1 MEKIGRNDLCPC
13 GSGKKYKNCCGKNN
27 VITMESL
34 IEKELTNVQVDL
46 LNFALENYEEEL
58 NDFVGDWI
66 EDLDIPEE
74 ALEMFTFFTVVW
86 AITYFEIYGKTILE
100 HFIDKKGSK
109 WNRPKIKSILPTW
122 SQAKPSVAIIKE
134 QDENQLLT
142 LEDIFTNEIK
152 KVKVLEDHPVETGG
166 IVVGILLP
174 TGDTFIFFTSFIDL
188 PAGLTEIVKEGVYR
202 LFEESDE
209 ANPNEFLSAFYP
221 EILHFFVFGPEPD
234 VEDLEWLSPKHIEVA
249 QEFQDYM
256 EDIYDDVIIK
266 LGVHLWH
273 QYCSRKNP
281 KVMKPGVYVAALRYL
296 IDRFIPYGEWVTQNE
311 LAEEFEISSSSL
323 STKYRDMEKVLKEEL
338 DELEEKLVSIA
349 DEMYDDFQ
357 LDDDDDDEFFE
368 ENFGEP
374 EEEDFFINSKFI
386 MERELLRLENEM
398 SNQDFETVDDVPT
411 FLNQQVNQQS
421 VKKPLSNK
429 EKAQDLLFDAYQSTG
444 KKRIELAKKALKLY
458 PNIPD
463 AYNILAEFELN
474 PLKEE
479 QLLLK
484 AIEVGEKELGK
495 DFIKENTGN
504 FWGIVSTR
512 PYMRAKFNYADFLHD
527 NERFEE
533 AIRQYQDLLE
543 LNPIDNQGAR
553 YELFIV
559 YVESGLFKKA
569 EALLKKYNETM
580 TANGVYNSVLI
591 ELLQNGVTNKAKQLL
606 KKAKQQNPYVPDYL
620 LGKKDIPMYLPS
632 HYQLGSESEAIIYA
646 DNHWNLWAG
655 NPKLL
660 DFLKKGK

>member
-1 MEKIGRNDLCPC
+1 MKKIGRNDLCPC
-13 GSGKKYKNCCGKNN
+13 GSGKKYKNCCGKSN

-34 IEKELTNVQVDL
+34 IEKELMNVQVDL
-46 LNFALENYEEEL
+46 LKFALENYEEEV
-58 NDFVGDWI
+58 NEFIADWI

-74 ALEMFTFFTVVW
+74 ALEMFYLFTLVW
-86 AITYFEIYGKTILE
+86 AITDFEIYGKTILE

-109 WNRPKIKSILPTW
+109 WNRPRIRNILPTW
-122 SQAKPSVAIIKE
+122 SQAKPSVAIIEE

-174 TGDTFIFFTSFIDL
+174 AGEIFIFFTSFIDL
-188 PAGLTEIVKEGVYR
+188 PAGLTEKVKKGVYQ
-202 LFEESDE
+202 LFEKSDE
-209 ANPNEFLSAFYP
+209 GNPNEFLSTFYP
-221 EILHFFVFGPEPD
+221 EILHFFIFGPNPAA
-234 VEDLEWLSPKHIEVA
+234 EDLEWLSPKHLEVA

-256 EDIYDDVIIK
+256 EDIYDEVIIK
-266 LGVHLWH
+266 LGVYLWH
-273 QYCSRKNP
+273 QYCLKKNP
-281 KVMKPGVYVAALRYL
+281 KVMKPSVYVATLRYL
-296 IDRFIPYGEWVTQNE
+296 IDQFIPYGEWVTQNE

-323 STKYRDMEKVLKEEL
+323 SAKYRDMEKVLKEEL
-338 DELEEKLVSIA
+338 EELEEKLANSA

-357 LDDDDDDEFFE
+357 HEGDDEFLV
-368 ENFGEP
+368 ENFA
-374 EEEDFFINSKFI
+374 EEEDSFINSRFS
-386 MERELLRLENEM
+386 MERELLRLENET
-398 SNQDFETVDDVPT
+398 SNRDFETMDDIQT

-429 EKAQDLLFDAYQSTG
+429 EKAQDLIYDAYDSTG

-463 AYNILAEFELN
+463 AYNILAELELN

-495 DFIKENTGN
+495 DFIKENKGY

-512 PYMRAKFNYADFLHD
+512 PYMRAKFNYADFLHE

-533 AIRQYQDLLE
+533 AIRQYEDLLE
-543 LNPIDNQGAR
+543 LNPNDNQGAR

-569 EALLKKYNETM
+569 EALLKKYNETT
-580 TANGVYNSVLI
+580 TANGAYNLVLI

-646 DNHWNLWAG
+646 DNHWTLWAG

>member
-1 MEKIGRNDLCPC
+1 MKKIGRNDLCPC
-13 GSGKKYKNCCGKNN
+13 GSGKKYKNCCGKSN

-34 IEKELTNVQVDL
+34 IEKELMNVQVDL
-46 LNFALENYEEEL
+46 LKFALENYEEEV
-58 NDFVGDWI
+58 NEFIADWI

-74 ALEMFTFFTVVW
+74 ALEMFYFFTLVW
-86 AITYFEIYGKTILE
+86 AITDFEIYGKTILE

-109 WNRPKIKSILPTW
+109 WNRPRIRNILPTW
-122 SQAKPSVAIIKE
+122 SQAKPSVAIIEE

-174 TGDTFIFFTSFIDL
+174 AGEIFIFFTSFIDL
-188 PAGLTEIVKEGVYR
+188 PAGLTEKVKKGVYQ
-202 LFEESDE
+202 LFEKSDE
-209 ANPNEFLSAFYP
+209 GNPNEFLSTFYP
-221 EILHFFVFGPEPD
+221 EILHFFIFGPNPAA
-234 VEDLEWLSPKHIEVA
+234 EDLEWLSQKHLEVA

-256 EDIYDDVIIK
+256 EDIYDEVIIK
-266 LGVHLWH
+266 LGVYLWH
-273 QYCSRKNP
+273 QYCLKKNP
-281 KVMKPGVYVAALRYL
+281 KVMKPSVYVATLRYL
-296 IDRFIPYGEWVTQNE
+296 IDQFIPYGEWVTQNE
-311 LAEEFEISSSSL
+311 LAEEFEISSSSI
-323 STKYRDMEKVLKEEL
+323 SAKYRDMEKVLKEEL
-338 DELEEKLVSIA
+338 DELEEKLANSA

-357 LDDDDDDEFFE
+357 HEGDDEFLV
-368 ENFGEP
+368 ENFA
-374 EEEDFFINSKFI
+374 EEEDSFINSRFS
-386 MERELLRLENEM
+386 MERELLRLENET
-398 SNQDFETVDDVPT
+398 SNRDFETMDDIQT

-429 EKAQDLLFDAYQSTG
+429 EKAQDLIYDAYESTG

-463 AYNILAEFELN
+463 AYNILAELELN

-495 DFIKENTGN
+495 DFIKENKGY

-512 PYMRAKFNYADFLHD
+512 PYMRAKFNYADFLHE

-533 AIRQYQDLLE
+533 AIRQYEDLLE
-543 LNPIDNQGAR
+543 LNPNDNQGAR

-569 EALLKKYNETM
+569 EALLKKYNETT
-580 TANGVYNSVLI
+580 TANGAYNLVLI

-646 DNHWNLWAG
+646 DNHWTLWAG

>member
-1 MEKIGRNDLCPC
+1 MKKIGRNDLCPC
-13 GSGKKYKNCCGKNN
+13 GSGKKYKNCCGKSN

-46 LNFALENYEEEL
+46 LKFALENYEEEV
-58 NDFVGDWI
+58 NEFIADWI
-66 EDLDIPEE
+66 EEFDIPEE
-74 ALEMFTFFTVVW
+74 ALEMFYLFTLVW
-86 AITYFEIYGKTILE
+86 AITDFEIYGKTILE

-109 WNRPKIKSILPTW
+109 WNRPRVKDILQSW
-122 SQAKPSVAIIKE
+122 KLAKPSVAIIEE

-174 TGDTFIFFTSFIDL
+174 AGEIFIFFTSFIDL
-188 PAGLTEIVKEGVYR
+188 PAGLTEKVKKGVYQ
-202 LFEESDE
+202 LFEKSDE
-209 ANPNEFLSAFYP
+209 GNPNEFLSTFYP
-221 EILHFFVFGPEPD
+221 EILHFFIFGPNPAA
-234 VEDLEWLSPKHIEVA
+234 EDLEWLSPKHLEVA

-256 EDIYDDVIIK
+256 EDIYDEVIIK
-266 LGVHLWH
+266 LGVYLWH
-273 QYCSRKNP
+273 QYCLKKNP
-281 KVMKPGVYVAALRYL
+281 KVMKPSVYVATLRYL
-296 IDRFIPYGEWVTQNE
+296 IDQFIPYGEWVTQNE

-323 STKYRDMEKVLKEEL
+323 SAKYRDMEKVLKEEL
-338 DELEEKLVSIA
+338 DELEEKLANSA

-357 LDDDDDDEFFE
+357 HEGDDEFLV
-368 ENFGEP
+368 ENFA
-374 EEEDFFINSKFI
+374 EEEDSFINSRFS
-386 MERELLRLENEM
+386 MERELLRLENET
-398 SNQDFETVDDVPT
+398 SNRDFETMDDIQT

-429 EKAQDLLFDAYQSTG
+429 EKAQDLIYDAYDSTG

-463 AYNILAEFELN
+463 AYNILAELELN

-495 DFIKENTGN
+495 DFIKENKGY

-512 PYMRAKFNYADFLHD
+512 PYMRAKFNYADFLHE

-533 AIRQYQDLLE
+533 AIRQYEDLLE
-543 LNPIDNQGAR
+543 LNPNDNQGAR

-569 EALLKKYNETM
+569 EALLKKYNETT
-580 TANGVYNSVLI
+580 TANGAYNLVLI

-606 KKAKQQNPYVPDYL
+606 KKAKQQNPYVLDYL

-646 DNHWNLWAG
+646 DNHWTLWAG

>member
-1 MEKIGRNDLCPC
+1 MKKIGRNDLCPC
-13 GSGKKYKNCCGKNN
+13 GSGKKYKNCCGKSN

-34 IEKELTNVQVDL
+34 IEKELMNVQVDL
-46 LNFALENYEEEL
+46 LKFALENYEEEV
-58 NDFVGDWI
+58 NEFIADWI

-74 ALEMFTFFTVVW
+74 ALEMFYFFTLVW
-86 AITYFEIYGKTILE
+86 AITDFEIYGKTILE

-109 WNRPKIKSILPTW
+109 WNRPRIRNILPTW
-122 SQAKPSVAIIKE
+122 SQAKPSVAIIEE

-174 TGDTFIFFTSFIDL
+174 AGEIFIFFTSFIDL
-188 PAGLTEIVKEGVYR
+188 PAGLTEKVKKGVYQ
-202 LFEESDE
+202 LFEKSDE
-209 ANPNEFLSAFYP
+209 GNPNEFLSTFYP
-221 EILHFFVFGPEPD
+221 EILHFFIFGPNPAA
-234 VEDLEWLSPKHIEVA
+234 EDLEWLSPKHLEVA

-256 EDIYDDVIIK
+256 EDIYDEVIIK
-266 LGVHLWH
+266 LGVYLWH
-273 QYCSRKNP
+273 QYCLKKNP
-281 KVMKPGVYVAALRYL
+281 KVMKPSVYVATLRYL
-296 IDRFIPYGEWVTQNE
+296 IDQFIPYGEWVTQNE

-323 STKYRDMEKVLKEEL
+323 SAKYRDMEKVLKEEL
-338 DELEEKLVSIA
+338 DELEEKLANSA

-357 LDDDDDDEFFE
+357 HEGDDEFLV
-368 ENFGEP
+368 ENFA
-374 EEEDFFINSKFI
+374 EEEDSFINSRFS
-386 MERELLRLENEM
+386 MERELLRLENET
-398 SNQDFETVDDVPT
+398 SNRDFETMDYIQT

-429 EKAQDLLFDAYQSTG
+429 EKAQDLIYDAYDSTG

-463 AYNILAEFELN
+463 AYNILAELELN

-495 DFIKENTGN
+495 DFIKENKGY

-512 PYMRAKFNYADFLHD
+512 PYMRAKFNYADFLHE

-533 AIRQYQDLLE
+533 AIRQYEDLLE
-543 LNPIDNQGAR
+543 LNPNDNQGAR

-569 EALLKKYNETM
+569 EALLKKYNETT
-580 TANGVYNSVLI
+580 TANGAYNLVLI

-606 KKAKQQNPYVPDYL
+606 KKAKQQNPYVLDYL

-646 DNHWNLWAG
+646 DNHWTLWAG

>member
-1 MEKIGRNDLCPC
+1 MKKIGRNDLCPC
-13 GSGKKYKNCCGKNN
+13 GSGKKYKNCCGKSN

-34 IEKELTNVQVDL
+34 IEKELMNVQVDL
-46 LNFALENYEEEL
+46 LKFALENYEEEV
-58 NDFVGDWI
+58 NEFIADWI
-66 EDLDIPEE
+66 EEFDIPEE
-74 ALEMFTFFTVVW
+74 ALEMFYLFTLVW
-86 AITYFEIYGKTILE
+86 AITNFEIYGKTILE

-109 WNRPKIKSILPTW
+109 WNRPRIRNILPTW
-122 SQAKPSVAIIKE
+122 SQAKPSVAIIEE

-142 LEDIFTNEIK
+142 LVDIFTNEIK

-174 TGDTFIFFTSFIDL
+174 AGEIFIFFTSFIDL
-188 PAGLTEIVKEGVYR
+188 PAGLTEKVKKGVYQ
-202 LFEESDE
+202 LFEKSDE
-209 ANPNEFLSAFYP
+209 GNPNEFLSTFYP
-221 EILHFFVFGPEPD
+221 EILHFFIFGPNPAA
-234 VEDLEWLSPKHIEVA
+234 EDLEWLSPKHLEVA

-256 EDIYDDVIIK
+256 EDIYDEVIIK
-266 LGVHLWH
+266 LGVYLWH
-273 QYCSRKNP
+273 QYCLKKNP
-281 KVMKPGVYVAALRYL
+281 KVMKPSVYVATLRYL
-296 IDRFIPYGEWVTQNE
+296 IDQFIPYGEWVTQNE
-311 LAEEFEISSSSL
+311 LAEEFGISSSSL
-323 STKYRDMEKVLKEEL
+323 SAKYRDMEKVLKEEL
-338 DELEEKLVSIA
+338 DELEEKLANSA

-357 LDDDDDDEFFE
+357 HEGDDEFLV
-368 ENFGEP
+368 ENFA
-374 EEEDFFINSKFI
+374 EEEDSFINSRFS
-386 MERELLRLENEM
+386 MERELLRLENET
-398 SNQDFETVDDVPT
+398 SNRDFETMDDIQT

-429 EKAQDLLFDAYQSTG
+429 EKAQDLIYDAYDSTG

-463 AYNILAEFELN
+463 AYNILAELELN

-495 DFIKENTGN
+495 DFIKENKGY

-512 PYMRAKFNYADFLHD
+512 PYMRAKFNYADFLHE

-533 AIRQYQDLLE
+533 AIRQYEDLLE
-543 LNPIDNQGAR
+543 LNPNDNQGAR

-569 EALLKKYNETM
+569 EALLKKYNETT
-580 TANGVYNSVLI
+580 TANGTYNLVLI

-646 DNHWNLWAG
+646 DNHWTLWAG

>member
-1 MEKIGRNDLCPC
+1 MKKIGRNDLCPC
-13 GSGKKYKNCCGKNN
+13 GSGKKYKNCCGKSN

-34 IEKELTNVQVDL
+34 IEKELMNVQVDL
-46 LNFALENYEEEL
+46 LKFALENYEEEV
-58 NDFVGDWI
+58 NEFIADWI

-74 ALEMFTFFTVVW
+74 ALEMFYFFTLVW
-86 AITYFEIYGKTILE
+86 AITNFEIYGKTILE

-109 WNRPKIKSILPTW
+109 WNRPRIRNILPTW
-122 SQAKPSVAIIKE
+122 SQAKPSVAIIEE

-152 KVKVLEDHPVETGG
+152 KVKILEDHPVETGG

-174 TGDTFIFFTSFIDL
+174 AGEIFIFFASFIDL
-188 PAGLTEIVKEGVYR
+188 PAGLTEKVKKGVYQ
-202 LFEESDE
+202 LFEKSDE
-209 ANPNEFLSAFYP
+209 GNPNEFLSTFYP
-221 EILHFFVFGPEPD
+221 EILHFFIFGPNPAA
-234 VEDLEWLSPKHIEVA
+234 EDLEWLSPKHLEVA

-256 EDIYDDVIIK
+256 EDIYDEVIIK
-266 LGVHLWH
+266 LGVYLWH
-273 QYCSRKNP
+273 QYCLKKNP
-281 KVMKPGVYVAALRYL
+281 KVMKPSVYVATLRYL
-296 IDRFIPYGEWVTQNE
+296 IDQFIPYGEWVTQNE

-323 STKYRDMEKVLKEEL
+323 SAKYRDMEKVLKEEL
-338 DELEEKLVSIA
+338 DELEEKLANSA

-357 LDDDDDDEFFE
+357 HEGDDEFLV
-368 ENFGEP
+368 ENFA
-374 EEEDFFINSKFI
+374 EEEDSFINSRFS
-386 MERELLRLENEM
+386 MERELLRLENET
-398 SNQDFETVDDVPT
+398 SNRDFETMDDIQT

-429 EKAQDLLFDAYQSTG
+429 EKAQDLIYDAYDSTG

-463 AYNILAEFELN
+463 AYNILAELELN

-495 DFIKENTGN
+495 DFIKENKGY

-512 PYMRAKFNYADFLHD
+512 PYMRAKFNYADFLHE

-533 AIRQYQDLLE
+533 AIRQYEDLLE
-543 LNPIDNQGAR
+543 LNPNDNQGAR

-569 EALLKKYNETM
+569 EALLKKYNETT
-580 TANGVYNSVLI
+580 TANGAYNLVLI

-606 KKAKQQNPYVPDYL
+606 KKAKQQNPYVLDYL

-646 DNHWNLWAG
+646 DNHWTLWAG

>member
-1 MEKIGRNDLCPC
+1 MKKIGRNDLCPC
-13 GSGKKYKNCCGKNN
+13 GGGKKYKNCCGKSN

-34 IEKELTNVQVDL
+34 IEKELMNVQVDL
-46 LNFALENYEEEL
+46 LKFALENYEEEV
-58 NDFVGDWI
+58 NEFIADWI

-74 ALEMFTFFTVVW
+74 ALEMFYFFTLVW
-86 AITYFEIYGKTILE
+86 AITDFEIYGKTILE

-109 WNRPKIKSILPTW
+109 WNRPRIRNILPTW
-122 SQAKPSVAIIKE
+122 SQAKPSVAIIEE

-142 LEDIFTNEIK
+142 LKDIFTNEIK

-174 TGDTFIFFTSFIDL
+174 AGEIFIFFTSFIDL
-188 PAGLTEIVKEGVYR
+188 PAGLTEKVKKGVYQ
-202 LFEESDE
+202 LFEKSDE
-209 ANPNEFLSAFYP
+209 GNPNEFLSTFYP
-221 EILHFFVFGPEPD
+221 EILHFFIFGPNPAA
-234 VEDLEWLSPKHIEVA
+234 EDLEWLSPKHLEVA

-256 EDIYDDVIIK
+256 EDIYDEVIIK
-266 LGVHLWH
+266 LGVYLWH
-273 QYCSRKNP
+273 QYCLKKNP
-281 KVMKPGVYVAALRYL
+281 KVMKPSVYVATLRYL
-296 IDRFIPYGEWVTQNE
+296 IDQFIPYGEWVTQNE

-323 STKYRDMEKVLKEEL
+323 SAKYRDMEKVLKEEL
-338 DELEEKLVSIA
+338 DELEEKLANSA

-357 LDDDDDDEFFE
+357 HEGDDEFLV
-368 ENFGEP
+368 ENFA
-374 EEEDFFINSKFI
+374 EEEDSFINSRFS
-386 MERELLRLENEM
+386 MERELLRLENET
-398 SNQDFETVDDVPT
+398 SNRDFETMDDIQT

-429 EKAQDLLFDAYQSTG
+429 EKAQDLIYDAYDSTG

-463 AYNILAEFELN
+463 AYNILAELELN

-495 DFIKENTGN
+495 DFIKENKGY

-512 PYMRAKFNYADFLHD
+512 PYMRAKFNYADFLHE

-533 AIRQYQDLLE
+533 AIRQYEDLLE
-543 LNPIDNQGAR
+543 LNPNDNQGAR

-569 EALLKKYNETM
+569 EALLKKYNETT
-580 TANGVYNSVLI
+580 TANGAYNLVLI

-606 KKAKQQNPYVPDYL
+606 KKAKQQNPYVLDYL

-646 DNHWNLWAG
+646 DNHWTLWAG

>member
-1 MEKIGRNDLCPC
+1 MKKIGRNDLCPC
-13 GSGKKYKNCCGKNN
+13 GSGKKYKNCCGKSN

-34 IEKELTNVQVDL
+34 IEKELMNVQVDL
-46 LNFALENYEEEL
+46 LKFALENYEEEV
-58 NDFVGDWI
+58 NEFIADWI

-74 ALEMFTFFTVVW
+74 ALEMFYFFTLVW
-86 AITYFEIYGKTILE
+86 AITDFEIYGKTILE

-109 WNRPKIKSILPTW
+109 WNRLRIRNILPTW
-122 SQAKPSVAIIKE
+122 SQAKPSVAIIEE

-142 LEDIFTNEIK
+142 LKDIFTNEIK

-174 TGDTFIFFTSFIDL
+174 AGEIFIFFTSFIDL
-188 PAGLTEIVKEGVYR
+188 PAGLTEKVKKGVYQ
-202 LFEESDE
+202 LFEKSDE
-209 ANPNEFLSAFYP
+209 GNPNEFLSTFYP
-221 EILHFFVFGPEPD
+221 EILHFFIFGPNPAA
-234 VEDLEWLSPKHIEVA
+234 EDLEWLSPKHLEVA

-256 EDIYDDVIIK
+256 EDIYDEVIIK
-266 LGVHLWH
+266 LGVYLWH
-273 QYCSRKNP
+273 QYCLKKNP
-281 KVMKPGVYVAALRYL
+281 KVMKPSVYVATLRYL
-296 IDRFIPYGEWVTQNE
+296 IDQFIPYGEWVTQNE

-323 STKYRDMEKVLKEEL
+323 SAKYRDMEKVLKEEL
-338 DELEEKLVSIA
+338 DELEEKLANSA

-357 LDDDDDDEFFE
+357 HEGDDEFLV
-368 ENFGEP
+368 ENFA
-374 EEEDFFINSKFI
+374 EEEDSFINSRFS
-386 MERELLRLENEM
+386 MERELLRLENET
-398 SNQDFETVDDVPT
+398 SNRDFETMDDIQT

-429 EKAQDLLFDAYQSTG
+429 EKAQDLIYDAYDSTG

-463 AYNILAEFELN
+463 AYNILAELELN

-495 DFIKENTGN
+495 DFIKENKGY

-512 PYMRAKFNYADFLHD
+512 PYMRAKFNYADFLHE

-533 AIRQYQDLLE
+533 AIRQYEDLLE
-543 LNPIDNQGAR
+543 LNPNDNQGAR

-569 EALLKKYNETM
+569 EALLKKYNETT
-580 TANGVYNSVLI
+580 TANGAYNLVLI

-606 KKAKQQNPYVPDYL
+606 KKAKQQNPYVLDYL

-646 DNHWNLWAG
+646 DNHWTLWAG

>member
-1 MEKIGRNDLCPC
+1 MKKIGRNDLCPC
-13 GSGKKYKNCCGKNN
+13 GSGKKYKNCCGKSN

-34 IEKELTNVQVDL
+34 IEKELMNVQVDL
-46 LNFALENYEEEL
+46 LKFALENYEEEV
-58 NDFVGDWI
+58 NEFIADWI

-74 ALEMFTFFTVVW
+74 ALEMFYFFTLVW
-86 AITYFEIYGKTILE
+86 AITNFEIYGKTILE

-109 WNRPKIKSILPTW
+109 WNRPRIRNILPTW
-122 SQAKPSVAIIKE
+122 SQAKPSVAIIEE

-174 TGDTFIFFTSFIDL
+174 ADEIFIFFTSFIDL
-188 PAGLTEIVKEGVYR
+188 PAGLTEKVKKGVYQ
-202 LFEESDE
+202 LFEKSDE
-209 ANPNEFLSAFYP
+209 GNPNEFLSTFYP
-221 EILHFFVFGPEPD
+221 EILHFFIFGPNPAA
-234 VEDLEWLSPKHIEVA
+234 EDLEWLSPKHLEVA

-256 EDIYDDVIIK
+256 EDIYDEVIIK
-266 LGVHLWH
+266 LGVYLWH
-273 QYCSRKNP
+273 QYCLKKNP
-281 KVMKPGVYVAALRYL
+281 KVMKPSVYVATLRYL
-296 IDRFIPYGEWVTQNE
+296 IDQFIPYGEWVTQNE

-323 STKYRDMEKVLKEEL
+323 SAKYRDMEKVLKEEL
-338 DELEEKLVSIA
+338 DELEEKLANSA

-357 LDDDDDDEFFE
+357 HEGDDEFLV
-368 ENFGEP
+368 ENFA
-374 EEEDFFINSKFI
+374 EEEDSFINSRFS
-386 MERELLRLENEM
+386 MERELLRLENET
-398 SNQDFETVDDVPT
+398 SNRDFETMDDIQT

-429 EKAQDLLFDAYQSTG
+429 EKAQDLIYDAYDSTG

-463 AYNILAEFELN
+463 AYNILAELELN

-495 DFIKENTGN
+495 DFIKENKGY

-512 PYMRAKFNYADFLHD
+512 PYMRAKFNYADFLHE

-533 AIRQYQDLLE
+533 AIRQYEDLLE
-543 LNPIDNQGAR
+543 LNPNDNQGAR

-569 EALLKKYNETM
+569 EALLKKYNETT
-580 TANGVYNSVLI
+580 TANGTYNLVLI

-646 DNHWNLWAG
+646 DNHWTLWAG

>member
-1 MEKIGRNDLCPC
+1 MKKIGRNDLCPC
-13 GSGKKYKNCCGKNN
+13 GSGKKYKNCCGKSN

-34 IEKELTNVQVDL
+34 IEKELMNVQVDL
-46 LNFALENYEEEL
+46 LKFALENYEEEV
-58 NDFVGDWI
+58 NEFIADWI
-66 EDLDIPEE
+66 EDLNIPEE
-74 ALEMFTFFTVVW
+74 ALEMFYFFTLVW
-86 AITYFEIYGKTILE
+86 AITDFEIYGKTILE

-109 WNRPKIKSILPTW
+109 WNRPRIRNILPTW
-122 SQAKPSVAIIKE
+122 SQAKPSVAIIEE

-142 LEDIFTNEIK
+142 LKDIFTNEIK

-174 TGDTFIFFTSFIDL
+174 AGEIFIFFTSFIDL
-188 PAGLTEIVKEGVYR
+188 PAGLTEKVKKGVYQ
-202 LFEESDE
+202 LFEKSDE
-209 ANPNEFLSAFYP
+209 GNPNEFLSTFYP
-221 EILHFFVFGPEPD
+221 EILHFFIFGPNPAA
-234 VEDLEWLSPKHIEVA
+234 EDLEWLSPKHLEVA

-256 EDIYDDVIIK
+256 EDIYDEVIIK
-266 LGVHLWH
+266 LGVYLWH
-273 QYCSRKNP
+273 QYCLKKNP
-281 KVMKPGVYVAALRYL
+281 KVMKPSVYVATLRYL
-296 IDRFIPYGEWVTQNE
+296 IDQFIPYGEWVTQNE

-323 STKYRDMEKVLKEEL
+323 SAKYRDMEKVLKEEL
-338 DELEEKLVSIA
+338 DELEEKLANSA

-357 LDDDDDDEFFE
+357 HEGDDEFLV
-368 ENFGEP
+368 ENFA
-374 EEEDFFINSKFI
+374 EEEDSFINSRFS
-386 MERELLRLENEM
+386 MERELLRLENET
-398 SNQDFETVDDVPT
+398 SNRDFETMDDIQT

-429 EKAQDLLFDAYQSTG
+429 EKAQDLIYDAYDSTG

-463 AYNILAEFELN
+463 AYNILAELELN

-495 DFIKENTGN
+495 DFIKENKGY

-512 PYMRAKFNYADFLHD
+512 PYMRAKFNYADFLHE

-533 AIRQYQDLLE
+533 AIRQYEDLLE
-543 LNPIDNQGAR
+543 LNPNDNQGAR

-569 EALLKKYNETM
+569 EALLKKYNETT
-580 TANGVYNSVLI
+580 TANGAYNLVLI

-606 KKAKQQNPYVPDYL
+606 KKAKQQNPYVLDYL

-646 DNHWNLWAG
+646 DNHWTLWAG

>member
-1 MEKIGRNDLCPC
+1 MKKIGRNDLCPC
-13 GSGKKYKNCCGKNN
+13 GSGKKYKNCCGKSN

-34 IEKELTNVQVDL
+34 IEKELMNVQVDL
-46 LNFALENYEEEL
+46 LKFALENYEEEV
-58 NDFVGDWI
+58 NEFIADWI

-74 ALEMFTFFTVVW
+74 ALEMFYFFTLVW
-86 AITYFEIYGKTILE
+86 AITNFEIYGKTILE

-109 WNRPKIKSILPTW
+109 WNRPRIRNILPTW
-122 SQAKPSVAIIKE
+122 SQAKPSVAIIEE

-142 LEDIFTNEIK
+142 LEDIFSNEIK
-152 KVKVLEDHPVETGG
+152 KVKILEDHPVETGG

-174 TGDTFIFFTSFIDL
+174 AGEIFIFFASFIDL
-188 PAGLTEIVKEGVYR
+188 PAGLTEKVKKGVYQ
-202 LFEESDE
+202 LFEKSDE
-209 ANPNEFLSAFYP
+209 GNPNEFLSTFYP
-221 EILHFFVFGPEPD
+221 EILHFFIFGPNPAA
-234 VEDLEWLSPKHIEVA
+234 EDLEWLSPKHLEVA

-256 EDIYDDVIIK
+256 EDIYDEVIIK
-266 LGVHLWH
+266 LGVYLWH
-273 QYCSRKNP
+273 QYCLKKNP
-281 KVMKPGVYVAALRYL
+281 KVMKPSVYVATLRYL
-296 IDRFIPYGEWVTQNE
+296 IDQFIPYGEWVTQNE

-323 STKYRDMEKVLKEEL
+323 SAKYRDMEKVLKEEL
-338 DELEEKLVSIA
+338 DELEEKLANSA

-357 LDDDDDDEFFE
+357 HEGDDEFLV
-368 ENFGEP
+368 ENFA
-374 EEEDFFINSKFI
+374 EEEDSFINSRFS
-386 MERELLRLENEM
+386 MERELLRLENET
-398 SNQDFETVDDVPT
+398 SNRDFETMDDIQT

-429 EKAQDLLFDAYQSTG
+429 EKAQDLIYDAYESTG

-463 AYNILAEFELN
+463 AYNILAELELN

-495 DFIKENTGN
+495 DFIKENKGY

-512 PYMRAKFNYADFLHD
+512 PYMRAKFNYADFLHE

-533 AIRQYQDLLE
+533 AIRQYEDLLE
-543 LNPIDNQGAR
+543 LNPNDNQGAR

-569 EALLKKYNETM
+569 EALLKKYNETT
-580 TANGVYNSVLI
+580 TANGAYNLVLI

-646 DNHWNLWAG
+646 DNHWTLWAG

>member
-1 MEKIGRNDLCPC
+1 MKKIGRNDLCPC
-13 GSGKKYKNCCGKNN
+13 GSGKKYKNCCGKSN

-34 IEKELTNVQVDL
+34 IEKELMNVQVDL
-46 LNFALENYEEEL
+46 LKFALENYEEEV
-58 NDFVGDWI
+58 NEFIADWI

-74 ALEMFTFFTVVW
+74 ALEMFYLFTLVW
-86 AITYFEIYGKTILE
+86 AITDFEIYGKTILE

-109 WNRPKIKSILPTW
+109 WNRPRIRNILPTW
-122 SQAKPSVAIIKE
+122 SQAKPSVAIIEE

-174 TGDTFIFFTSFIDL
+174 AGEIFIFFTSFIDL
-188 PAGLTEIVKEGVYR
+188 PAGLTEKVKKGVYQ
-202 LFEESDE
+202 LFEKSDE
-209 ANPNEFLSAFYP
+209 GNPNEFLSTFYP
-221 EILHFFVFGPEPD
+221 EILHFFIFGPNPAA
-234 VEDLEWLSPKHIEVA
+234 EDLEWLSPKHLEVA

-256 EDIYDDVIIK
+256 EDIYDEVIIK
-266 LGVHLWH
+266 LGVYLWH
-273 QYCSRKNP
+273 QYCLKKNP
-281 KVMKPGVYVAALRYL
+281 KVMKPSVYVATLRYL
-296 IDRFIPYGEWVTQNE
+296 IDQFIPYGEWVTQNE

-323 STKYRDMEKVLKEEL
+323 SAKYRDMEKVLKEEL
-338 DELEEKLVSIA
+338 DELEEKLANSA

-357 LDDDDDDEFFE
+357 HEGDDEFLV
-368 ENFGEP
+368 ENFA
-374 EEEDFFINSKFI
+374 EEEDSFINSRFS
-386 MERELLRLENEM
+386 MERELLRLENET
-398 SNQDFETVDDVPT
+398 SNRDFETMDDIQT

-429 EKAQDLLFDAYQSTG
+429 EKAQDLIYDAYDSTG

-463 AYNILAEFELN
+463 AYNILAELELN

-495 DFIKENTGN
+495 DFIKENKGY

-512 PYMRAKFNYADFLHD
+512 PYMRAKFNYADFLHE

-533 AIRQYQDLLE
+533 AIRQYEDLLE
-543 LNPIDNQGAR
+543 LNPNDNQGAR

-569 EALLKKYNETM
+569 EALLKKYNETT
-580 TANGVYNSVLI
+580 TANGAYNLVLI

-646 DNHWNLWAG
+646 DNHWTLWAG

>member
-1 MEKIGRNDLCPC
+1 MKKIGRNDLCPC
-13 GSGKKYKNCCGKNN
+13 GSGKKYKNCCGKSN

-34 IEKELTNVQVDL
+34 IEKELMNVQVDL
-46 LNFALENYEEEL
+46 LKFALENYEEEV
-58 NDFVGDWI
+58 NEFIADWI

-74 ALEMFTFFTVVW
+74 ALEMFYFFTLVW
-86 AITYFEIYGKTILE
+86 AITNFEIYGKTILE

-109 WNRPKIKSILPTW
+109 WNRPRIRNILPTW
-122 SQAKPSVAIIKE
+122 SQAKPSVAIIEE

-152 KVKVLEDHPVETGG
+152 KVKILEDHPVETGG

-174 TGDTFIFFTSFIDL
+174 AGEIFIFFASFIDL
-188 PAGLTEIVKEGVYR
+188 PAGLTEKVKKGVYQ
-202 LFEESDE
+202 LFEKSDE
-209 ANPNEFLSAFYP
+209 GNPNEFLSTFYP
-221 EILHFFVFGPEPD
+221 EILHFFIFGPNPAA
-234 VEDLEWLSPKHIEVA
+234 EDLEWLSPKHLEVA

-256 EDIYDDVIIK
+256 EDIYDEVIIK
-266 LGVHLWH
+266 LGVYLWH
-273 QYCSRKNP
+273 QYCLKKNP
-281 KVMKPGVYVAALRYL
+281 KVMKPSVYVATLRYL
-296 IDRFIPYGEWVTQNE
+296 IDQFIPYGEWVTQNE

-323 STKYRDMEKVLKEEL
+323 SAKYRDMEKVLKEEL
-338 DELEEKLVSIA
+338 DELEEKLANSA

-357 LDDDDDDEFFE
+357 LEGDDEFLV
-368 ENFGEP
+368 ENFA
-374 EEEDFFINSKFI
+374 EEEDSFINSRFS
-386 MERELLRLENEM
+386 MERELLRLENET
-398 SNQDFETVDDVPT
+398 SNRDFETMDDIQT

-429 EKAQDLLFDAYQSTG
+429 EKAQDLIYDAYESTG

-463 AYNILAEFELN
+463 AYNILAELELN

-495 DFIKENTGN
+495 DFIKENKGY

-512 PYMRAKFNYADFLHD
+512 PYMRAKFNYADFLHE

-533 AIRQYQDLLE
+533 AIRQYEDLLE
-543 LNPIDNQGAR
+543 LNPNDNQGAR

-569 EALLKKYNETM
+569 EALLKKYNETT
-580 TANGVYNSVLI
+580 TANGTYNLVLI

-620 LGKKDIPMYLPS
+620 LGKKDIPMYQPS

-646 DNHWNLWAG
+646 DNHWTLWAG

>member
-1 MEKIGRNDLCPC
+1 MKKIGRNDLCPC
-13 GSGKKYKNCCGKNN
+13 GSGKKYKNCCGKSN

-34 IEKELTNVQVDL
+34 IEKELMNVQVDL
-46 LNFALENYEEEL
+46 LKFALENYEEEV
-58 NDFVGDWI
+58 NEFIADWI

-74 ALEMFTFFTVVW
+74 ALEMFYFFTLVW
-86 AITYFEIYGKTILE
+86 AITDFEIYGKTILE
-100 HFIDKKGSK
+100 HYIDKKSSK
-109 WNRPKIKSILPTW
+109 LSRPRVKDILQSW
-122 SQAKPSVAIIKE
+122 KLAKPSVAIIE
-134 QDENQLLT
+134 DQNENQLLT
-142 LEDIFTNEIK
+142 LKDIFTDEMK

-166 IVVGILLP
+166 LAVGILLP
-174 TGDTFIFFTSFIDL
+174 AGEIFIFFASFIDL
-188 PAGLTEIVKEGVYR
+188 PAGLTEKVKKGVYQ
-202 LFEESDE
+202 LFEKSDE
-209 ANPNEFLSAFYP
+209 GNPNEFLSTFYP
-221 EILHFFVFGPEPD
+221 EILHFFIFGPNPAA
-234 VEDLEWLSPKHIEVA
+234 EDLEWLSPKHLEVA

-256 EDIYDDVIIK
+256 EDIYDEVIIK
-266 LGVHLWH
+266 LGVYLWH
-273 QYCSRKNP
+273 QYCLKKNP
-281 KVMKPGVYVAALRYL
+281 KVMKPSVYVATLRYL
-296 IDRFIPYGEWVTQNE
+296 IDQFIPYGEWVTQNE

-323 STKYRDMEKVLKEEL
+323 SAKYRDMEKVLKEEL
-338 DELEEKLVSIA
+338 DELEEKLANSA

-357 LDDDDDDEFFE
+357 HEGDDEFLV
-368 ENFGEP
+368 ENFA
-374 EEEDFFINSKFI
+374 EEEDSFINSRFS
-386 MERELLRLENEM
+386 MERELLRLENET
-398 SNQDFETVDDVPT
+398 SNRDFETMDDIQT

-429 EKAQDLLFDAYQSTG
+429 EKAQDLIYDAYESTG

-463 AYNILAEFELN
+463 AYNILAELELN

-495 DFIKENTGN
+495 DFIKENKGY

-512 PYMRAKFNYADFLHD
+512 PYMRAKFNYADFLHE

-533 AIRQYQDLLE
+533 AIRQYEDLLE
-543 LNPIDNQGAR
+543 LNPNDNQGAR

-569 EALLKKYNETM
+569 EALLKKYNETT
-580 TANGVYNSVLI
+580 TANGAYNLVLI

-646 DNHWNLWAG
+646 DNHWTLWAG

>member
-1 MEKIGRNDLCPC
+1 
-13 GSGKKYKNCCGKNN
+13 
-27 VITMESL
+27 MESL

-46 LNFALENYEEEL
+46 LKFALENYEEEV
-58 NDFVGDWI
+58 NDFIADWL
-66 EDLDIPEE
+66 EELDIPEE
-74 ALEMFTFFTVVW
+74 ALEMFYFLILVW
-86 AITYFEIYGKTILE
+86 AITSFEIHGKTILE

-109 WNRPKIKSILPTW
+109 WNRPRIRNILPTW
-122 SQAKPSVAIIKE
+122 SQAKPSVAIIEE
-134 QDENQLLT
+134 QDKNQLLT

-166 IVVGILLP
+166 MVAGILLP
-174 TGDTFIFFTSFIDL
+174 AGEIFIFFTSFIDL
-188 PAGLTEIVKEGVYR
+188 PAGLTEKVKKGVYQ
-202 LFEESDE
+202 LFEKSDE
-209 ANPNEFLSAFYP
+209 GNPNEFLSTFYP
-221 EILHFFVFGPEPD
+221 EILHFFIFGPNPAA
-234 VEDLEWLSPKHIEVA
+234 EDLEWLSPKHLEVA

-256 EDIYDDVIIK
+256 EDIYDEVIIK
-266 LGVHLWH
+266 LGVYLWH
-273 QYCSRKNP
+273 QYCLKKNP
-281 KVMKPGVYVAALRYL
+281 KVMKPSVYVATLRYL
-296 IDRFIPYGEWVTQNE
+296 IDQFIPYGEWVTQNE
-311 LAEEFEISSSSL
+311 LAEEFGISSSSL
-323 STKYRDMEKVLKEEL
+323 SAKYRDMEKVLKEEL
-338 DELEEKLVSIA
+338 DELEEKLANSA

-357 LDDDDDDEFFE
+357 HEGDDEFLV
-368 ENFGEP
+368 ENFA
-374 EEEDFFINSKFI
+374 EEEDSFINSRFS
-386 MERELLRLENEM
+386 MERELLRLENET
-398 SNQDFETVDDVPT
+398 SNRDFETMDDIQT
-411 FLNQQVNQQS
+411 FLNQQVNQQGA
-421 VKKPLSNK
+421 KRILSNK
-429 EKAQDLLFDAYQSTG
+429 EKAQDLINDAYESTG

-463 AYNILAEFELN
+463 AYNILAELELN

-495 DFIKENTGN
+495 DFIKENKGY

-512 PYMRAKFNYADFLHD
+512 PYMRAKFNYADFLHE

-533 AIRQYQDLLE
+533 AIRQYEDLLE
-543 LNPIDNQGAR
+543 LNPNDNQGAR

-569 EALLKKYNETM
+569 EALLKKYNETT
-580 TANGVYNSVLI
+580 TANGAYNLVLI

-606 KKAKQQNPYVPDYL
+606 KKAKQQNPYVLDYL

>member
-1 MEKIGRNDLCPC
+1 MKKIGRNDLCPC
-13 GSGKKYKNCCGKNN
+13 GSGKKYKNCCGKSN

-34 IEKELTNVQVDL
+34 IEKELMNVQVDL
-46 LNFALENYEEEL
+46 LKFALENYEEEV
-58 NDFVGDWI
+58 NEFIADWI

-74 ALEMFTFFTVVW
+74 ALEMFYFFTLVW
-86 AITYFEIYGKTILE
+86 AITDFEIYGKTILE

-109 WNRPKIKSILPTW
+109 WNRPRIRNILPTW
-122 SQAKPSVAIIKE
+122 SQAKPSVAIIEE

-142 LEDIFTNEIK
+142 LKDIFTNEIK

-174 TGDTFIFFTSFIDL
+174 AGEIFIFFTSFIDL
-188 PAGLTEIVKEGVYR
+188 PAGLTEKVKKGVYQ
-202 LFEESDE
+202 LFEKSDE
-209 ANPNEFLSAFYP
+209 GNPNEFLSTFYP
-221 EILHFFVFGPEPD
+221 EILHFFIFGPNPAA
-234 VEDLEWLSPKHIEVA
+234 EDLEWLSPKHLEVA

-256 EDIYDDVIIK
+256 EDIYDEVIIK
-266 LGVHLWH
+266 LGVYLWH
-273 QYCSRKNP
+273 QYCLKKNP
-281 KVMKPGVYVAALRYL
+281 KVMKPSVYVATLRYL
-296 IDRFIPYGEWVTQNE
+296 IDQFIPYGEWVTQNE

-323 STKYRDMEKVLKEEL
+323 SAKYRDMEKVLKEEL
-338 DELEEKLVSIA
+338 DELEEKLANSA

-357 LDDDDDDEFFE
+357 HEGDDEFLV
-368 ENFGEP
+368 ENFA
-374 EEEDFFINSKFI
+374 EEEDSFINSRFS
-386 MERELLRLENEM
+386 MERELLRLENET
-398 SNQDFETVDDVPT
+398 SNRDFETMDDIQT

-429 EKAQDLLFDAYQSTG
+429 EKAQDLIYDAYESTG

-463 AYNILAEFELN
+463 AYNILAELELN

-495 DFIKENTGN
+495 DFIKENKGY

-512 PYMRAKFNYADFLHD
+512 PYMRAKFNYADFLHE

-533 AIRQYQDLLE
+533 AIRQYEDLLE
-543 LNPIDNQGAR
+543 LNPNDNQGAR

-569 EALLKKYNETM
+569 EALLKKYNETT
-580 TANGVYNSVLI
+580 TANGAYNLVLI

-646 DNHWNLWAG
+646 DNHWTLWAG

>member
-1 MEKIGRNDLCPC
+1 MKKIGRNDLCPC
-13 GSGKKYKNCCGKNN
+13 GSGKKYKNCCGKSN

-34 IEKELTNVQVDL
+34 IEKELMNVQVDL
-46 LNFALENYEEEL
+46 LKFALENYEEEV
-58 NDFVGDWI
+58 NEFIADWI

-74 ALEMFTFFTVVW
+74 ALEMFYFFTLVW
-86 AITYFEIYGKTILE
+86 AITDFEIYGKTILE

-109 WNRPKIKSILPTW
+109 WNRPRIRNILPTW
-122 SQAKPSVAIIKE
+122 SQAKPSVAIIEE

-174 TGDTFIFFTSFIDL
+174 AGEIFIFFTSFIDL
-188 PAGLTEIVKEGVYR
+188 PAGLTEKVKKGVYQ
-202 LFEESDE
+202 LFEKSDE
-209 ANPNEFLSAFYP
+209 GNPNEFLSTFYP
-221 EILHFFVFGPEPD
+221 EILHFFIFGPNPAA
-234 VEDLEWLSPKHIEVA
+234 EDLEWLSPKHLEVA

-256 EDIYDDVIIK
+256 EDIYDEVIIK
-266 LGVHLWH
+266 LGVYLWH
-273 QYCSRKNP
+273 QYCLKKNP
-281 KVMKPGVYVAALRYL
+281 KVMKPSVYVATLRYL
-296 IDRFIPYGEWVTQNE
+296 IDQFIPYGEWVTQNE
-311 LAEEFEISSSSL
+311 LAEEFGISSSSL
-323 STKYRDMEKVLKEEL
+323 SAKYRDMEKVLKEEL
-338 DELEEKLVSIA
+338 DELEEKLANSA

-357 LDDDDDDEFFE
+357 HEGDDEFLV
-368 ENFGEP
+368 ENFA
-374 EEEDFFINSKFI
+374 EEEDSFINSRFS
-386 MERELLRLENEM
+386 MERELLRLENET
-398 SNQDFETVDDVPT
+398 SNRDFETMDDIQT
-411 FLNQQVNQQS
+411 FLNQQVNQQGA
-421 VKKPLSNK
+421 KRILSNK
-429 EKAQDLLFDAYQSTG
+429 EKAQELLYDAYESTG
-444 KKRIELAKKALKLY
+444 NKRIELAKKALKLY
-458 PNIPD
+458 PNSPD
-463 AYNILAEFELN
+463 AYNILAELELN

-495 DFIKENTGN
+495 DFIKENKGY

-512 PYMRAKFNYADFLHD
+512 PYMRAKFNYADFLHE

-533 AIRQYQDLLE
+533 AIRQYEDLLE
-543 LNPIDNQGAR
+543 LNPNDNQGAR

-569 EALLKKYNETM
+569 EALLKKYNETT
-580 TANGVYNSVLI
+580 TANGAYNLVLI

-646 DNHWNLWAG
+646 DNHWTLWAG

>member
-1 MEKIGRNDLCPC
+1 MKKIGRNDLCPC
-13 GSGKKYKNCCGKNN
+13 GSGKKYKNCCGKSN

-34 IEKELTNVQVDL
+34 IEKELMNVQVDL
-46 LNFALENYEEEL
+46 LKFALENYEEEV
-58 NDFVGDWI
+58 NEFIADWI

-74 ALEMFTFFTVVW
+74 ALEMFYFFTLVW
-86 AITYFEIYGKTILE
+86 AITDFEIYGKTILE

-109 WNRPKIKSILPTW
+109 WNRPRIRNILPTW
-122 SQAKPSVAIIKE
+122 SQAKPSVAIIEE

-142 LEDIFTNEIK
+142 LKDIFTNEIK
-152 KVKVLEDHPVETGG
+152 KVKILEDHPVETGG

-174 TGDTFIFFTSFIDL
+174 AGEIFIFFTSFIDL
-188 PAGLTEIVKEGVYR
+188 PAGLTEKVKKGVYQ
-202 LFEESDE
+202 LFEKSDE
-209 ANPNEFLSAFYP
+209 GNPNEFLSTFYP
-221 EILHFFVFGPEPD
+221 EILHFFIFGPNPAA
-234 VEDLEWLSPKHIEVA
+234 EDLEWLSPKHLEVA

-256 EDIYDDVIIK
+256 EDIYDEVIIK
-266 LGVHLWH
+266 LGVYLWH
-273 QYCSRKNP
+273 QYCLKKNP
-281 KVMKPGVYVAALRYL
+281 KVMKPSVYVATLRYL
-296 IDRFIPYGEWVTQNE
+296 IDQFIPYGEWVTQNE

-323 STKYRDMEKVLKEEL
+323 SAKYRDMEKVLKEEL
-338 DELEEKLVSIA
+338 DELEEKLANSA

-357 LDDDDDDEFFE
+357 HEGDDEFLV
-368 ENFGEP
+368 ENFA
-374 EEEDFFINSKFI
+374 EEEDSFINSRFS
-386 MERELLRLENEM
+386 MERELLRLENET
-398 SNQDFETVDDVPT
+398 SNRDFETMDDIQT

-429 EKAQDLLFDAYQSTG
+429 EKAQDLIYDAYESTG

-463 AYNILAEFELN
+463 AYNILAELELN

-495 DFIKENTGN
+495 DFIKENKGY

-512 PYMRAKFNYADFLHD
+512 PYMRAKFNYADFLHE

-533 AIRQYQDLLE
+533 AIRQYEDLLE
-543 LNPIDNQGAR
+543 LNPNDNQGAR

-569 EALLKKYNETM
+569 EALLKKYNETT
-580 TANGVYNSVLI
+580 TANGAYNLVLI

-646 DNHWNLWAG
+646 DNHWTLWAG

>member
-1 MEKIGRNDLCPC
+1 MKKIGRNDLCPC
-13 GSGKKYKNCCGKNN
+13 GSGKKYKNCCGKSN

-34 IEKELTNVQVDL
+34 IEKELMNVQVDL
-46 LNFALENYEEEL
+46 LKFALENYEEEV
-58 NDFVGDWI
+58 NEFIADWI
-66 EDLDIPEE
+66 GDLDIPEE
-74 ALEMFTFFTVVW
+74 ALEMFYFFTLVW
-86 AITYFEIYGKTILE
+86 AITDFEIYGKTILE

-109 WNRPKIKSILPTW
+109 WNRPRIRNILPTW
-122 SQAKPSVAIIKE
+122 SQAKPSVAIIEE

-142 LEDIFTNEIK
+142 LKDIFTNEIK

-174 TGDTFIFFTSFIDL
+174 AGEIFIFFTSFIDL
-188 PAGLTEIVKEGVYR
+188 PAGLTEKVKKGVYQ
-202 LFEESDE
+202 LFEKSDE
-209 ANPNEFLSAFYP
+209 GNPNEFLSTFYP
-221 EILHFFVFGPEPD
+221 EILHFFIFGPNPAA
-234 VEDLEWLSPKHIEVA
+234 EDLEWLSPKHLEVA

-256 EDIYDDVIIK
+256 EDIYDEVIIK
-266 LGVHLWH
+266 LGVYLWH
-273 QYCSRKNP
+273 QYCLKKNP
-281 KVMKPGVYVAALRYL
+281 KVMKPSVYVATLRYL
-296 IDRFIPYGEWVTQNE
+296 IDQFIPYGEWVTQNE

-323 STKYRDMEKVLKEEL
+323 SAKYRDMEKVLKEEL
-338 DELEEKLVSIA
+338 DELEEKLANSA

-357 LDDDDDDEFFE
+357 HEGDDEFLV
-368 ENFGEP
+368 ENFA
-374 EEEDFFINSKFI
+374 EEEDSFINSRFS
-386 MERELLRLENEM
+386 MERELLRLENET
-398 SNQDFETVDDVPT
+398 SNRDFETMDDIQT

-429 EKAQDLLFDAYQSTG
+429 EKAQDLIYDAYDSTG

-463 AYNILAEFELN
+463 AYNILAELELN

-495 DFIKENTGN
+495 DFIKENKGY

-512 PYMRAKFNYADFLHD
+512 PYMRAKFNYADFLHE

-533 AIRQYQDLLE
+533 AIRQYEDLLE
-543 LNPIDNQGAR
+543 LNPNDNQGAR

-569 EALLKKYNETM
+569 EALLKKYNETT
-580 TANGVYNSVLI
+580 TANGAYNLVLI

-606 KKAKQQNPYVPDYL
+606 KKAKQQNPYVLDYL

-646 DNHWNLWAG
+646 DNHWTLWAG

>member
-1 MEKIGRNDLCPC
+1 MKKIGRNDLCPC
-13 GSGKKYKNCCGKNN
+13 GSGKKYKNCCGKSN

-34 IEKELTNVQVDL
+34 IEKELMNVQVDL
-46 LNFALENYEEEL
+46 LKFALENYEEEV
-58 NDFVGDWI
+58 NEFIADWI

-74 ALEMFTFFTVVW
+74 ALEMFYFFTLVW
-86 AITYFEIYGKTILE
+86 AITDFEIYGKTILE

-109 WNRPKIKSILPTW
+109 WNRLRIRNILPTW
-122 SQAKPSVAIIKE
+122 SQAKPSVAIIEE

-142 LEDIFTNEIK
+142 LKDIFTNEIK

-174 TGDTFIFFTSFIDL
+174 AGEIFIFFTSFIDL
-188 PAGLTEIVKEGVYR
+188 PAGLTEKVKKGVYQ
-202 LFEESDE
+202 LFEKSDE
-209 ANPNEFLSAFYP
+209 GNPNEFLSTFYP
-221 EILHFFVFGPEPD
+221 EILHFFIFGPNPAA
-234 VEDLEWLSPKHIEVA
+234 EDLEWLSPKHLEVA

-256 EDIYDDVIIK
+256 EDIYDEVIIK
-266 LGVHLWH
+266 LGVYLWH
-273 QYCSRKNP
+273 QYCLKKNP
-281 KVMKPGVYVAALRYL
+281 KVMKPSVYVATLRYL
-296 IDRFIPYGEWVTQNE
+296 IDQFIPYGEWVTQNE

-323 STKYRDMEKVLKEEL
+323 SAKYRDMEKVLKEEL
-338 DELEEKLVSIA
+338 DELEEKLANSA

-357 LDDDDDDEFFE
+357 HEGDDEFLV
-368 ENFGEP
+368 ENFA
-374 EEEDFFINSKFI
+374 EEEDSFINSRFS
-386 MERELLRLENEM
+386 MERELLRLENET
-398 SNQDFETVDDVPT
+398 SNRDFETMDDIQT

-429 EKAQDLLFDAYQSTG
+429 EKAQDLIYDAYDSTG

-463 AYNILAEFELN
+463 AYNILAELELN

-495 DFIKENTGN
+495 DFIKENKGY

-512 PYMRAKFNYADFLHD
+512 PYMRAKFNYADFLHE

-533 AIRQYQDLLE
+533 AIRQYEDLLE
-543 LNPIDNQGAR
+543 LNPNDNQGAR

-569 EALLKKYNETM
+569 EALLKKYNETT
-580 TANGVYNSVLI
+580 TANGAYNLVLI

-646 DNHWNLWAG
+646 DNHWTLWAG

>member
-1 MEKIGRNDLCPC
+1 MKKIGRNDLCPC
-13 GSGKKYKNCCGKNN
+13 GSGKKYKNCCGKSN

-34 IEKELTNVQVDL
+34 IEKELMNVQVDL
-46 LNFALENYEEEL
+46 LKFALENYEEEV
-58 NDFVGDWI
+58 NEFIADWI

-74 ALEMFTFFTVVW
+74 ALEMFYLFTLVW
-86 AITYFEIYGKTILE
+86 AITNFEIYGKTILE

-109 WNRPKIKSILPTW
+109 WNRPRIRNILPTW
-122 SQAKPSVAIIKE
+122 SQAKPSVAIIEE

-142 LEDIFTNEIK
+142 LVDIFTNEIK

-174 TGDTFIFFTSFIDL
+174 AGEIFIFFTSFIDL
-188 PAGLTEIVKEGVYR
+188 PAGLTEKVKKGVYQ
-202 LFEESDE
+202 LFEKSDE
-209 ANPNEFLSAFYP
+209 GNPNEFLSTFYP
-221 EILHFFVFGPEPD
+221 EILHFFIFGPNPAA
-234 VEDLEWLSPKHIEVA
+234 EDLEWLSPKHLEVA

-256 EDIYDDVIIK
+256 EDIYDEVIIK
-266 LGVHLWH
+266 LGVYLWH
-273 QYCSRKNP
+273 QYCLKKNP
-281 KVMKPGVYVAALRYL
+281 KVMKPSVYVATLRYL
-296 IDRFIPYGEWVTQNE
+296 IDQFIPYGEWVTQNE
-311 LAEEFEISSSSL
+311 LAEEFGISSSSL
-323 STKYRDMEKVLKEEL
+323 SAKYRDMEKVLKEEL
-338 DELEEKLVSIA
+338 DELEEKLANSA

-357 LDDDDDDEFFE
+357 HEGDDEFLV
-368 ENFGEP
+368 ENFA
-374 EEEDFFINSKFI
+374 EEEDSFINSRFS
-386 MERELLRLENEM
+386 MERELLRLENET
-398 SNQDFETVDDVPT
+398 SNRDFETMDDIQT
-411 FLNQQVNQQS
+411 FLNQQVNQQGA
-421 VKKPLSNK
+421 KRILSNK
-429 EKAQDLLFDAYQSTG
+429 EKAQELLYDAYESTG
-444 KKRIELAKKALKLY
+444 NKRIELAKKALKLY
-458 PNIPD
+458 PNSPD
-463 AYNILAEFELN
+463 AYNILAELELN

-495 DFIKENTGN
+495 KFIEENKEYL
-504 FWGIVSTR
+504 WGIASAR
-512 PYMRAKFNYADFLHD
+512 PYMRAKYNYAVFLHETD
-527 NERFEE
+527 RLAE
-533 AIRQYQDLLE
+533 AIRQYEELLQLDL
-543 LNPIDNQGAR
+543 NDNQGVR

-569 EALLKKYNETM
+569 EALLKKYNETT
-580 TANGVYNSVLI
+580 TANGAYNLVLI

-646 DNHWNLWAG
+646 DNHWTLWAG

>member
-1 MEKIGRNDLCPC
+1 MKKIGRNDLCPC
-13 GSGKKYKNCCGKNN
+13 GSGKKYKNCCGKSN

-34 IEKELTNVQVDL
+34 IEKELMNVQVDL
-46 LNFALENYEEEL
+46 LKFALENYEEEV
-58 NDFVGDWI
+58 NEFIADWI

-74 ALEMFTFFTVVW
+74 ALEMFYFFTLVW
-86 AITYFEIYGKTILE
+86 AITDFEIYGKTILE

-109 WNRPKIKSILPTW
+109 WNRPRIRNILPTW
-122 SQAKPSVAIIKE
+122 SQAKPSVAIIEE

-174 TGDTFIFFTSFIDL
+174 ADEIFIFFTSFIDL
-188 PAGLTEIVKEGVYR
+188 PAGLTEKVKKGVYQ
-202 LFEESDE
+202 LFEKSDE
-209 ANPNEFLSAFYP
+209 GNPNEFLSTFYP
-221 EILHFFVFGPEPD
+221 EILHFFIFGPNPAA
-234 VEDLEWLSPKHIEVA
+234 EDLEWLSPKHLEVA

-256 EDIYDDVIIK
+256 EDIYDEVIIK
-266 LGVHLWH
+266 LGVYLWH
-273 QYCSRKNP
+273 QYCLKKNP
-281 KVMKPGVYVAALRYL
+281 KVMKPSVYVATLRYL
-296 IDRFIPYGEWVTQNE
+296 IDQFIPYGEWVTQNE

-323 STKYRDMEKVLKEEL
+323 SAKYRDMEKVLKEEL
-338 DELEEKLVSIA
+338 DELEEKLANSA

-357 LDDDDDDEFFE
+357 HEGDDEFLV
-368 ENFGEP
+368 ENFA
-374 EEEDFFINSKFI
+374 EEEDSFINSRFS
-386 MERELLRLENEM
+386 MERELLRLENET
-398 SNQDFETVDDVPT
+398 SNRDFETMDDIQT

-429 EKAQDLLFDAYQSTG
+429 EKAQDLIYDAYDSTG

-463 AYNILAEFELN
+463 AYNILAELELN

-495 DFIKENTGN
+495 DFIKENKGY

-512 PYMRAKFNYADFLHD
+512 PYMRAKFNYADFLHE

-533 AIRQYQDLLE
+533 AIRQYEDLLE
-543 LNPIDNQGAR
+543 LNPNDNQGAR

-569 EALLKKYNETM
+569 EALLKKYNETT
-580 TANGVYNSVLI
+580 TANGAYNLVLI

-646 DNHWNLWAG
+646 DNHWTLWAG

>member
-1 MEKIGRNDLCPC
+1 MKKIGRNDLCPC
-13 GSGKKYKNCCGKNN
+13 GSGKKYKNCCGKSN

-34 IEKELTNVQVDL
+34 IEKELMNVQVDL
-46 LNFALENYEEEL
+46 LKFALENYEEEV
-58 NDFVGDWI
+58 NEFIADWI

-74 ALEMFTFFTVVW
+74 ALEMFYFFTLVW
-86 AITYFEIYGKTILE
+86 AITDFEIYGKTILE

-109 WNRPKIKSILPTW
+109 WNRPRIRNILPTW
-122 SQAKPSVAIIKE
+122 SQAKPSVAIIEE

-174 TGDTFIFFTSFIDL
+174 ADEIFIFFTSFIDL
-188 PAGLTEIVKEGVYR
+188 PAGLTEKVKKGVYQ
-202 LFEESDE
+202 LFEKSDE
-209 ANPNEFLSAFYP
+209 GNPNEFLSTFYP
-221 EILHFFVFGPEPD
+221 EILHFFIFGPNPAA
-234 VEDLEWLSPKHIEVA
+234 EDLEWLSPKHLEVA

-256 EDIYDDVIIK
+256 EDIYDEVIIK
-266 LGVHLWH
+266 LGVYLWH
-273 QYCSRKNP
+273 QYCLKKNP
-281 KVMKPGVYVAALRYL
+281 KVMKPSVYVATLRYL
-296 IDRFIPYGEWVTQNE
+296 IDQFIPYGEWVTQNE

-323 STKYRDMEKVLKEEL
+323 SAKYRDMEKVLKEEL
-338 DELEEKLVSIA
+338 DELEEKLANSA

-357 LDDDDDDEFFE
+357 HEGDDEFLV
-368 ENFGEP
+368 ENFA
-374 EEEDFFINSKFI
+374 EEEDSFINSRFS
-386 MERELLRLENEM
+386 MERELLRLENET
-398 SNQDFETVDDVPT
+398 SNRDFETMDDIQT

-429 EKAQDLLFDAYQSTG
+429 EKAQDLIYDAYDSTG

-463 AYNILAEFELN
+463 AYNILAELELN

-495 DFIKENTGN
+495 DFIKENKGY

-512 PYMRAKFNYADFLHD
+512 PYMRAKFNYADFLHE

-533 AIRQYQDLLE
+533 AIRQYEDLLE
-543 LNPIDNQGAR
+543 LNPNDNQGAR

-569 EALLKKYNETM
+569 EALLKKYNETT
-580 TANGVYNSVLI
+580 TANGAYNLVLI

-606 KKAKQQNPYVPDYL
+606 KKAKQQNPYVLDYL

-646 DNHWNLWAG
+646 DNHWTLWAG

>member
-1 MEKIGRNDLCPC
+1 MKKIGRNDLCPC
-13 GSGKKYKNCCGKNN
+13 GSGKKYKNCCGKSN

-34 IEKELTNVQVDL
+34 IEKELMNVQVDL
-46 LNFALENYEEEL
+46 LKFALENYEEEV
-58 NDFVGDWI
+58 NEFIADWI

-74 ALEMFTFFTVVW
+74 ALEMFYLFTLVW
-86 AITYFEIYGKTILE
+86 AITDFEIYGKTILE

-109 WNRPKIKSILPTW
+109 WNRPRIRNILPTW
-122 SQAKPSVAIIKE
+122 SQAKPSVAIIEE

-174 TGDTFIFFTSFIDL
+174 AGEIFIFFTSFIDL
-188 PAGLTEIVKEGVYR
+188 PAGLTEKVKKGVYQ
-202 LFEESDE
+202 LFEKSDE
-209 ANPNEFLSAFYP
+209 GNPNEFLSTFYP
-221 EILHFFVFGPEPD
+221 EILYFFIFGPNPAA
-234 VEDLEWLSPKHIEVA
+234 EDLEWLSPKHLEVA

-256 EDIYDDVIIK
+256 EDIYDEVIIK
-266 LGVHLWH
+266 LGVYLWH
-273 QYCSRKNP
+273 QYCLKKNP
-281 KVMKPGVYVAALRYL
+281 KVMKPSVYVATLRYL
-296 IDRFIPYGEWVTQNE
+296 IDQFIPYGEWVTQNE

-323 STKYRDMEKVLKEEL
+323 SAKYRDMEKVLKEEL
-338 DELEEKLVSIA
+338 EELEEKLANSA

-357 LDDDDDDEFFE
+357 HEGDDEFLV
-368 ENFGEP
+368 ENFA
-374 EEEDFFINSKFI
+374 EEEDSFINSRFS
-386 MERELLRLENEM
+386 MERELLRLENET
-398 SNQDFETVDDVPT
+398 SNRDFETMDDIQT

-429 EKAQDLLFDAYQSTG
+429 EKAQDLIYDAYDSTG

-463 AYNILAEFELN
+463 AYNILAELELN

-495 DFIKENTGN
+495 DFIKENKGY

-512 PYMRAKFNYADFLHD
+512 PYMRAKFNYADFLHE

-533 AIRQYQDLLE
+533 AIRQYEDLLE
-543 LNPIDNQGAR
+543 LNPNDNQGAR

-569 EALLKKYNETM
+569 EALLKKYNETT
-580 TANGVYNSVLI
+580 TANGAYNLVLI

-646 DNHWNLWAG
+646 DNHWTLWAG

>member
-1 MEKIGRNDLCPC
+1 MKKIGRNDLCPC
-13 GSGKKYKNCCGKNN
+13 GSGKKYKNCCGKSN

-34 IEKELTNVQVDL
+34 IEKELMNVQVDL
-46 LNFALENYEEEL
+46 LKFALENYEEEV
-58 NDFVGDWI
+58 NEFIADWI

-74 ALEMFTFFTVVW
+74 ALEMFYFFTLVW
-86 AITYFEIYGKTILE
+86 AITNFEIYGKTILE

-109 WNRPKIKSILPTW
+109 WNRPRIRNILPTW
-122 SQAKPSVAIIKE
+122 SQAKPSVAIIEE

-152 KVKVLEDHPVETGG
+152 KVKILEDHPVETGG

-174 TGDTFIFFTSFIDL
+174 AGEIFIFLASFIDL
-188 PAGLTEIVKEGVYR
+188 PAGLTEKVKKGVYQ
-202 LFEESDE
+202 LFEKSDE
-209 ANPNEFLSAFYP
+209 GNPNEFLSTFYP
-221 EILHFFVFGPEPD
+221 EILHFFIFGPNPAA
-234 VEDLEWLSPKHIEVA
+234 EDLEWLSPKHLEVA

-256 EDIYDDVIIK
+256 EDIYDEVIIK
-266 LGVHLWH
+266 LGVYLWH
-273 QYCSRKNP
+273 QYCLKKNP
-281 KVMKPGVYVAALRYL
+281 KVMKPSVYVATLRYL
-296 IDRFIPYGEWVTQNE
+296 INQFIPYGEWVTQNE

-323 STKYRDMEKVLKEEL
+323 SAKYRDMEKVLKEEL
-338 DELEEKLVSIA
+338 DELEEKLANSA

-357 LDDDDDDEFFE
+357 HEGDDEFLV
-368 ENFGEP
+368 ENFA
-374 EEEDFFINSKFI
+374 EEEDSFINSRFS
-386 MERELLRLENEM
+386 MERELLRLENET
-398 SNQDFETVDDVPT
+398 SNRDFETMDDIQT

-429 EKAQDLLFDAYQSTG
+429 EKAQDLIYDAYDSTG

-463 AYNILAEFELN
+463 AYNILAELELN

-495 DFIKENTGN
+495 DFIKENKGY

-512 PYMRAKFNYADFLHD
+512 PYMRAKFNYADFLHE

-533 AIRQYQDLLE
+533 AIRQYEDLLE
-543 LNPIDNQGAR
+543 LNPNDNQGAR

-569 EALLKKYNETM
+569 EDLLKKYNETT
-580 TANGVYNSVLI
+580 TANGAYNLVLI

-606 KKAKQQNPYVPDYL
+606 KKAKQQNPYVLDYL

-646 DNHWNLWAG
+646 DNHWTLWAG

>member
-1 MEKIGRNDLCPC
+1 MKKIGRNDLCPC
-13 GSGKKYKNCCGKNN
+13 GSGKKYKNCCGKSN

-34 IEKELTNVQVDL
+34 IEKELMNVQVDL
-46 LNFALENYEEEL
+46 LKFALENYEEEV
-58 NDFVGDWI
+58 NEFIADWI

-74 ALEMFTFFTVVW
+74 ALEMFYFFTLVW
-86 AITYFEIYGKTILE
+86 AITDFEIYGKTILE

-109 WNRPKIKSILPTW
+109 WNRPRIRNILPTW
-122 SQAKPSVAIIKE
+122 SQAKPSVAIIEE

-142 LEDIFTNEIK
+142 LKDIFTNEIK

-174 TGDTFIFFTSFIDL
+174 AGEIFIFFTSFIDL
-188 PAGLTEIVKEGVYR
+188 PAGLTEKVKKGVYQ
-202 LFEESDE
+202 LFEKSDE
-209 ANPNEFLSAFYP
+209 GNPNEFLSTFYP
-221 EILHFFVFGPEPD
+221 EILHFFIFGPNPAA
-234 VEDLEWLSPKHIEVA
+234 EDLEWLSPKHLEVA

-256 EDIYDDVIIK
+256 EDIYDEVIIK
-266 LGVHLWH
+266 LGVYLWH
-273 QYCSRKNP
+273 QYCLKKNP
-281 KVMKPGVYVAALRYL
+281 KVMKPSVYVATLRYL
-296 IDRFIPYGEWVTQNE
+296 IDQFIPYGDWVTQNE
-311 LAEEFEISSSSL
+311 LAEEFGISSSSL
-323 STKYRDMEKVLKEEL
+323 SAKYRDMEKVLKDEL
-338 DELEEKLVSIA
+338 DELEEKLANSA

-357 LDDDDDDEFFE
+357 HEGDDEFLV
-368 ENFGEP
+368 ENFA
-374 EEEDFFINSKFI
+374 EEEDSFINSRFS
-386 MERELLRLENEM
+386 MERELLRLENET
-398 SNQDFETVDDVPT
+398 SNRDFETMDDIQT

-429 EKAQDLLFDAYQSTG
+429 EKAQDLIFDAYDSTG

-463 AYNILAEFELN
+463 AYNILAELELN

-495 DFIKENTGN
+495 DFIKENKGY

-512 PYMRAKFNYADFLHD
+512 PYMRAKFNYADFLHE

-533 AIRQYQDLLE
+533 AIRQYEDLLE
-543 LNPIDNQGAR
+543 LNPNDNQGAR

-569 EALLKKYNETM
+569 EALLKKYNETT
-580 TANGVYNSVLI
+580 TANGAYNLVLI

-646 DNHWNLWAG
+646 DNHWTLWAG

>member
-1 MEKIGRNDLCPC
+1 MKKIGRNDLCPC
-13 GSGKKYKNCCGKNN
+13 GSGKKYKNCCGKSN

-34 IEKELTNVQVDL
+34 IEKELMNVQVDL
-46 LNFALENYEEEL
+46 LKFALENYEEEV
-58 NDFVGDWI
+58 NEFIADWI

-74 ALEMFTFFTVVW
+74 ALEMFYLFTLVW
-86 AITYFEIYGKTILE
+86 AITDFEIYGKTILE

-109 WNRPKIKSILPTW
+109 WNRPRIRNILPTW
-122 SQAKPSVAIIKE
+122 SQAKPSVAIIEE

-174 TGDTFIFFTSFIDL
+174 AGEIFIFFTSFIDL
-188 PAGLTEIVKEGVYR
+188 PAGLTEKVKKGVYQ
-202 LFEESDE
+202 LFEKSDE
-209 ANPNEFLSAFYP
+209 GNPNEFLSTFYP
-221 EILHFFVFGPEPD
+221 EILHFFIFGPNPAA
-234 VEDLEWLSPKHIEVA
+234 EDLEWLSPKHLEVA

-256 EDIYDDVIIK
+256 EDIYDEVIIK
-266 LGVHLWH
+266 LGVYLWH
-273 QYCSRKNP
+273 QYCLKKNP
-281 KVMKPGVYVAALRYL
+281 KVMKPSVYVATLRYL
-296 IDRFIPYGEWVTQNE
+296 IDQFIPYGEWVTQNE

-323 STKYRDMEKVLKEEL
+323 SAKYRDMEKVLKEEL
-338 DELEEKLVSIA
+338 EELEEKLANSA

-357 LDDDDDDEFFE
+357 HEGDDEFLM
-368 ENFGEP
+368 ENFA
-374 EEEDFFINSKFI
+374 EEEDSFINSRFS
-386 MERELLRLENEM
+386 MERELLRLENET
-398 SNQDFETVDDVPT
+398 SNRDFETMDDIQT

-429 EKAQDLLFDAYQSTG
+429 EKAQDLIYDAYDSTG

-463 AYNILAEFELN
+463 AYNILAELELN

-495 DFIKENTGN
+495 DFIKENKGY

-512 PYMRAKFNYADFLHD
+512 PYMRAKFNYADFLHE

-533 AIRQYQDLLE
+533 AIRQYEDLLE
-543 LNPIDNQGAR
+543 LNPNDNQGAR

-569 EALLKKYNETM
+569 EALLKKYNETT
-580 TANGVYNSVLI
+580 TANGAYNLVLI

-646 DNHWNLWAG
+646 DNHWTLWAG

>member
-1 MEKIGRNDLCPC
+1 MKKIGRNDLCPC
-13 GSGKKYKNCCGKNN
+13 GSGKKYKNCCGKSN

-34 IEKELTNVQVDL
+34 IEKELMNVQVDL
-46 LNFALENYEEEL
+46 LKFALENYEEEV
-58 NDFVGDWI
+58 NEFIADWI

-74 ALEMFTFFTVVW
+74 ALEMFYFFTLVW
-86 AITYFEIYGKTILE
+86 AITDFEIYGKTILE

-109 WNRPKIKSILPTW
+109 WNRPRIRNILPTW
-122 SQAKPSVAIIKE
+122 SQAKPSVAIIEE

-142 LEDIFTNEIK
+142 LKDIFTNEIK

-174 TGDTFIFFTSFIDL
+174 AGEIFIFFTSFIDL
-188 PAGLTEIVKEGVYR
+188 PAGLTEKVKKGVYQ
-202 LFEESDE
+202 LFEKSDE
-209 ANPNEFLSAFYP
+209 GNPNEFLSTFYP
-221 EILHFFVFGPEPD
+221 EILHFFIFGPNPAA
-234 VEDLEWLSPKHIEVA
+234 EDLEWLSPKHLEVA

-256 EDIYDDVIIK
+256 EDIYDEVIIK
-266 LGVHLWH
+266 LGVYLWH
-273 QYCSRKNP
+273 QYCLKKNP
-281 KVMKPGVYVAALRYL
+281 KVMKPSVYVATLRYL
-296 IDRFIPYGEWVTQNE
+296 IDQFIPYGEWVTQNE

-323 STKYRDMEKVLKEEL
+323 SAKYRDMEKVLKEEL
-338 DELEEKLVSIA
+338 DELEEKLANSA

-357 LDDDDDDEFFE
+357 HEGDDEFLV
-368 ENFGEP
+368 ENFA
-374 EEEDFFINSKFI
+374 EEEDSFINSRFS
-386 MERELLRLENEM
+386 MERELLRLENET
-398 SNQDFETVDDVPT
+398 SNRDFETMDDIQT

-429 EKAQDLLFDAYQSTG
+429 EKAQDLIYDAYDSTG

-463 AYNILAEFELN
+463 AYNILAELELN

-495 DFIKENTGN
+495 DFIKENKGY

-512 PYMRAKFNYADFLHD
+512 PYMRAKFNYADFLHE

-533 AIRQYQDLLE
+533 AIRQYEDLLE
-543 LNPIDNQGAR
+543 LNPNDNQGAR

-569 EALLKKYNETM
+569 EALLKKYNETT
-580 TANGVYNSVLI
+580 TANGAYNLVLI

-646 DNHWNLWAG
+646 DNHWTLWAG

>member
-1 MEKIGRNDLCPC
+1 MKKIGRNDLCPC
-13 GSGKKYKNCCGKNN
+13 GSGKKYKNCCGKSN

-34 IEKELTNVQVDL
+34 IEKELMNVQVDL
-46 LNFALENYEEEL
+46 LKFALENYEEEV
-58 NDFVGDWI
+58 NEFIADWI

-74 ALEMFTFFTVVW
+74 ALEMFYFFTLVW
-86 AITYFEIYGKTILE
+86 AITNFEIYGKTILE

-109 WNRPKIKSILPTW
+109 WNRPRIRNILPTW
-122 SQAKPSVAIIKE
+122 SQAKPSVAIIEE

-152 KVKVLEDHPVETGG
+152 KVKILEDHPVETGG

-174 TGDTFIFFTSFIDL
+174 AGEIFIFFTSFIDL
-188 PAGLTEIVKEGVYR
+188 PAGLTEKVKKGVYQ
-202 LFEESDE
+202 LFEKSDE
-209 ANPNEFLSAFYP
+209 GNPNEFLSTFYP
-221 EILHFFVFGPEPD
+221 EILHFFIFGPNPAA
-234 VEDLEWLSPKHIEVA
+234 EDLEWLSPKHLEVA

-256 EDIYDDVIIK
+256 EDIYDEVIIK
-266 LGVHLWH
+266 LGVYLWH
-273 QYCSRKNP
+273 QYCLKKNP
-281 KVMKPGVYVAALRYL
+281 KVMKPSVYVATLRYL
-296 IDRFIPYGEWVTQNE
+296 IDQFIPYGEWVTQNE

-323 STKYRDMEKVLKEEL
+323 SAKYRDMEKVLKEEL
-338 DELEEKLVSIA
+338 DELEEKLANSA

-357 LDDDDDDEFFE
+357 HEGDDEFLV
-368 ENFGEP
+368 ENFA
-374 EEEDFFINSKFI
+374 EEEDSFINSRFS
-386 MERELLRLENEM
+386 MERELLRLENET
-398 SNQDFETVDDVPT
+398 SNRDFETMDDIQT

-429 EKAQDLLFDAYQSTG
+429 EKAQDLIYDAYESTG

-463 AYNILAEFELN
+463 AYNILAELELN

-495 DFIKENTGN
+495 DFIKENKGY

-512 PYMRAKFNYADFLHD
+512 PYMRAKFNYADFLHE

-533 AIRQYQDLLE
+533 AIRQYEDLLE
-543 LNPIDNQGAR
+543 LNPNDNQGAR

-569 EALLKKYNETM
+569 EALLKKYNETT
-580 TANGVYNSVLI
+580 TANGAYNLVLI

-646 DNHWNLWAG
+646 DNHWTLWAG

>member
-1 MEKIGRNDLCPC
+1 MKKIGRNDLCPC
-13 GSGKKYKNCCGKNN
+13 GSGKKYKNCCGKSN

-34 IEKELTNVQVDL
+34 IEKELMNVQVDL
-46 LNFALENYEEEL
+46 LKFALENYEEEV
-58 NDFVGDWI
+58 NEFIADWI

-74 ALEMFTFFTVVW
+74 ALEMFYLFTLVW
-86 AITYFEIYGKTILE
+86 AITNFEIYGKTILE

-109 WNRPKIKSILPTW
+109 WNRPRIRNILPTW
-122 SQAKPSVAIIKE
+122 SQAKPSVAIIEE

-142 LEDIFTNEIK
+142 LVDIFTNEIK

-174 TGDTFIFFTSFIDL
+174 AGEIFIFFTSFIDL
-188 PAGLTEIVKEGVYR
+188 PAGLTEKVKKGVYQ
-202 LFEESDE
+202 LFEKSDE
-209 ANPNEFLSAFYP
+209 GNPNEFLSTFYP
-221 EILHFFVFGPEPD
+221 EILHFFIFGPNPAA
-234 VEDLEWLSPKHIEVA
+234 EDLEWLSPKHLEVA

-256 EDIYDDVIIK
+256 EDIYDEVIIK
-266 LGVHLWH
+266 LGVYLWH
-273 QYCSRKNP
+273 QYCLKKNP
-281 KVMKPGVYVAALRYL
+281 KVMKPSVYVATLRYL
-296 IDRFIPYGEWVTQNE
+296 IDQFIPYGEWVTQNE
-311 LAEEFEISSSSL
+311 LAEEFGISSSSL
-323 STKYRDMEKVLKEEL
+323 SAKYRDMEKVLKEEL
-338 DELEEKLVSIA
+338 DELEEKLANSA

-357 LDDDDDDEFFE
+357 HEGDDEFLV
-368 ENFGEP
+368 ENFA
-374 EEEDFFINSKFI
+374 EEEDSFINSRFS
-386 MERELLRLENEM
+386 MERELLRLENET
-398 SNQDFETVDDVPT
+398 SNRDLETMDDIQT
-411 FLNQQVNQQS
+411 FLNQQVNQQGA
-421 VKKPLSNK
+421 KRILSNK
-429 EKAQDLLFDAYQSTG
+429 EKAQELLYDAYESTG
-444 KKRIELAKKALKLY
+444 NKRIELAKKALKLY
-458 PNIPD
+458 PNSPD
-463 AYNILAEFELN
+463 AYNILAELELN

-495 DFIKENTGN
+495 KFIEENKEYL
-504 FWGIVSTR
+504 WGIASAR
-512 PYMRAKFNYADFLHD
+512 PYMRAKYNYAVFLHETD
-527 NERFEE
+527 RLAE
-533 AIRQYQDLLE
+533 AIRQYEDLLE
-543 LNPIDNQGAR
+543 LNPNDNQGAR

-569 EALLKKYNETM
+569 EALLKKYNETT
-580 TANGVYNSVLI
+580 TANGAYNLVLI

-646 DNHWNLWAG
+646 DNHWTLWAG

>member
-1 MEKIGRNDLCPC
+1 MKKIGRNDLCPC
-13 GSGKKYKNCCGKNN
+13 GSGKKYKNCCGKSN

-34 IEKELTNVQVDL
+34 IEKELMNVQVDL
-46 LNFALENYEEEL
+46 LKFALENYEEEV
-58 NDFVGDWI
+58 NEFIADWI

-74 ALEMFTFFTVVW
+74 ALEMFYLFTLVW
-86 AITYFEIYGKTILE
+86 AITNFEIYGKTILE

-109 WNRPKIKSILPTW
+109 WNRPRIRNILPTW
-122 SQAKPSVAIIKE
+122 SQAKPSVAIIE
-134 QDENQLLT
+134 EEDENQLLT
-142 LEDIFTNEIK
+142 LVDIFTNEIK

-174 TGDTFIFFTSFIDL
+174 AGEIFIFFTSFIDL
-188 PAGLTEIVKEGVYR
+188 PAGLTEKVKKGVYQ
-202 LFEESDE
+202 LFEKSDE
-209 ANPNEFLSAFYP
+209 GNPNEFLSTFYP
-221 EILHFFVFGPEPD
+221 EILHFFIFGPNPAA
-234 VEDLEWLSPKHIEVA
+234 EDLEWLSPKHLEVA

-256 EDIYDDVIIK
+256 EDIYDEVIIK
-266 LGVHLWH
+266 LGVYLWH
-273 QYCSRKNP
+273 QYCLKKNP
-281 KVMKPGVYVAALRYL
+281 KVMKPSVYVATLRYL
-296 IDRFIPYGEWVTQNE
+296 IDQFIPYGEWVTQNE
-311 LAEEFEISSSSL
+311 LAEEFGISSSSL
-323 STKYRDMEKVLKEEL
+323 SAKYRDMEKVLKEEL
-338 DELEEKLVSIA
+338 DELEEKLANSA

-357 LDDDDDDEFFE
+357 HEGDDEFLV
-368 ENFGEP
+368 ENFA
-374 EEEDFFINSKFI
+374 EEEDSFINSRFS
-386 MERELLRLENEM
+386 MERELLRLENET
-398 SNQDFETVDDVPT
+398 SNRDFETMDDIQT

-429 EKAQDLLFDAYQSTG
+429 EKAQDLIYDAYESTG

-463 AYNILAEFELN
+463 AYNILAELELN

-495 DFIKENTGN
+495 DFIKENKGY

-512 PYMRAKFNYADFLHD
+512 PYMRAKFNYADFLHE

-533 AIRQYQDLLE
+533 AIRQYEDLLE
-543 LNPIDNQGAR
+543 LNPNDNQGAR

-569 EALLKKYNETM
+569 EALLKKYNETT
-580 TANGVYNSVLI
+580 TANGAYNLVLI

-646 DNHWNLWAG
+646 DNHWTLWAG